1 MKTRFYRT
9 FLVLSIFL
17 GVTTSC
23 GEQYLY
29 PEPTDSISEDKVFE
43 SYVTAEAAL
52 IGAYDQLSSYTF
64 EGLFVPIISDIVGE
78 DVMIN
83 SVDNWNWFVPVYQ
96 LNVLPNYT
104 YTDSPWRAGYKLIY
118 DANNIIAQAQYI
130 PEASANQKSIL
141 EGEAR
146 VLRAY
151 TMLKLVQIYAPAY
164 SVDSSAPSI
173 LLVTEPQS
181 LDDQVYERAPL
192 LDVYRQIEND
202 LLTSINLL
210 EDNPDKGFFDQRAA
224 KAILARAYVNMGE
237 WSKASQ
243 MAQEAHDGVELMSI
257 NDLFDG
263 FFYRNSETLFT
274 IAYAQEDNN
283 TYLSLPSFYWPASGY
298 SSMRA
303 NNSFVAKFSNQ
314 DARKNY
320 FLKLD
325 DIDRDRN
332 LIVKF
337 AHNNSIGN
345 AERIAIRASE
355 MYLIQAECEAE
366 LGNYSDAQQALFTI
380 QKRANPSAQKSNS
393 VGQALID
400 EILLERR
407 KELFGEG
414 FRWNDIKR
422 RQLPFQRSA
431 DHWVTFDFSSSD
443 NDYFRLTY
451 PIPQSEIDAN
461 NMLDESDQNAGY

>member
-1 MKTRFYRT
+1 MNSKKI
-9 FLVLSIFL
+9 IF
-17 GVTTSC
+17 
-23 GEQYLY
+23 
-29 PEPTDSISEDKVFE
+29 
-43 SYVTAEAAL
+43 
-52 IGAYDQLSSYTF
+52 
-64 EGLFVPIISDIVGE
+64 GL
-78 DVMIN
+78 
-83 SVDNWNWFVPVYQ
+83 
-96 LNVLPNYT
+96 
-104 YTDSPWRAGYKLIY
+104 
-118 DANNIIAQAQYI
+118 
-130 PEASANQKSIL
+130 
-141 EGEAR
+141 
-146 VLRAY
+146 
-151 TMLKLVQIYAPAY
+151 
-164 SVDSSAPSI
+164 I
-173 LLVTEPQS
+173 LLFFS
-181 LDDQVYERAPL
+181 LL
-192 LDVYRQIEND
+192 
-202 LLTSINLL
+202 
-210 EDNPDKGFFDQRAA
+210 
-224 KAILARAYVNMGE
+224 
-237 WSKASQ
+237 
-243 MAQEAHDGVELMSI
+243 
-257 NDLFDG
+257 
-263 FFYRNSETLFT
+263 
-274 IAYAQEDNN
+274 AYAQEDNN